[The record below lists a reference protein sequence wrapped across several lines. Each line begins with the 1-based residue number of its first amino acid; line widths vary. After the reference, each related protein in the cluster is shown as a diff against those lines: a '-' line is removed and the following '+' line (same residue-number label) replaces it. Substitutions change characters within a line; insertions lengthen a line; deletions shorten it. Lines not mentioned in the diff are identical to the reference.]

1 MAYRDCSYS
10 KGSGS
15 DEGSTTHPFSDEQE
29 DDDTEREAKPP
40 VVAIPEEQRRVL
52 DWLNYGHYPQLPTTQ
67 QTPPQ
72 IIDTTKPAQP
82 VVTSSTCDDVRNVAK
97 VAKVSSKKDKAL

>member
-29 DDDTEREAKPP
+29 DEDAERDAKPP
-40 VVAIPEEQRRVL
+40 VVIPEEQRRVL
-52 DWLNYGHYPQLPTTQ
+52 DWLNYGHYPQLPA
-67 QTPPQ
+67 QTPQ
-72 IIDTTKPAQP
+72 LIDTKPAQP
-82 VVTSSTCDDVRNVAK
+82 VVTSSTCDDVRNAAK
-97 VAKVSSKKDKAL
+97 VAKISSKKDRAQ

>member
-29 DDDTEREAKPP
+29 DEDIKPA
-40 VVAIPEEQRRVL
+40 VVVIPEEQRRVL
-52 DWLNYGHYPQLPTTQ
+52 DWLNYGHYPQLPT
-67 QTPPQ
+67 QTPL
-72 IIDTTKPAQP
+72 TTDNKPAQP
-82 VVTSSTCDDVRNVAK
+82 VVTSSTCDDIIKSVPKMQKPYRRHNK
-97 VAKVSSKKDKAL
+97 TKHQQ